1 MSTFQV
7 MACESVLFVSA
18 ALSKPLPPVDWTPWP
33 ATNIIIADTKQGGE
47 RGPQQVLH
55 MCEHIPIGDG
65 SSQVSLQTEGQLV
78 SETGA
83 ADQS

>member
-1 MSTFQV
+1 MGMFQV
-7 MACESVLFVSA
+7 NVRESVSFISA
-18 ALSKPLPPVDWTPWP
+18 TLSKPLPPVDWTPRP
-33 ATNIIIADTKQGGE
+33 ATNVVIADTKQGGE

-55 MCEHIPIGDG
+55 MREHIPMVDG
-65 SSQVSLQTEGQLV
+65 SSQVGLQTEGQLV

>member
-1 MSTFQV
+1 

-65 SSQVSLQTEGQLV
+65 SSQVGLQTEGQLV